1 MKEIKKKIDDLNLTI
16 SKIEKD
22 EYKSIFKD
30 ISDILKAL
38 SAKVEDVM
46 INEAVLAENF
56 KYMDDDISNL
66 QEELFEEVSIE
77 DLDEMEEEYK
87 EITCKNC
94 GKTVFVEESA
104 LQENKEIPCPYC
116 NTNII

>member
-1 MKEIKKKIDDLNLTI
+1 MKEIKKKIEDLNIVI

-22 EYKSIFKD
+22 EYKSIFED
-30 ISDILKAL
+30 ISEILKNL
-38 SAKVEDVM
+38 SSKVEDIM

-77 DLDEMEEEYK
+77 DLDDMEEEYK
-87 EITCKNC
+87 EISCKSC

-104 LQENKEIPCPYC
+104 LEENKDIPCPYC
-116 NTNII
+116 NENII